1 MSTTNKPTAPTA
13 EIQRVKLQLGDEV
26 FYVYAEPGKADL
38 FKKNPSMPLTDVV
51 EVFDI
56 FQNLYDKRRPSHDF
70 LQEKFGTTDSDSI
83 IKKILLEGEIEGKRH
98 SA

>member
-26 FYVYAEPGKADL
+26 FYVYAEPGKAAE
-38 FKKNPSMPLTDVV
+38 FKKNPSMSLTDVV

-56 FQNLYDKRRPSHDF
+56 FQVST
-70 LQEKFGTTDSDSI
+70 QSI
-83 IKKILLEGEIEGKRH
+83 VNNCNGNF
-98 SA
+98 